1 MRHKSIGHWI
11 LRHDDDH
18 EVQPV
23 PRVSEEGEPAN
34 TEASRHHFHED
45 LQHVD
50 NREHDSVHEGRK
62 KEESNERKLTQGKFK
77 MCSWRLST
85 EVLCT
90 NFFLQKFLVLAF
102 RLQILGFFFSVSWEM
117 SDTAGSTPF
126 KSISLFCLT
135 WVKNI
140 CFPFLGTESPS
151 QSSYRLNLSGSL
163 SAVDE
168 NVNFSEWGQMASLSP
183 SCLNFKRSNLTQ
195 FYAVTHFLAT
205 SSQRRSSL
213 FTTLFCV
220 CCCQCAVCVGATEFN
235 PNEEWVALTQKDT
248 HSKGMCQDWV
258 SFGYARHTA
267 MKTQLTRTVNRIR
280 ELNKVSMSRKH
291 SGLHYNSFS

>member
-34 TEASRHHFHED
+34 TEASRHHFHEG
-45 LQHVD
+45 LQRVD

-62 KEESNERKLTQGKFK
+62 KEESNERKWTLGKFK
-77 MCSWRLST
+77 MCSWWLST

-90 NFFLQKFLVLAF
+90 DFFLQKFLVLAL
-102 RLQILGFFFSVSWEM
+102 RLQILFFSVSWEM
-117 SDTAGSTPF
+117 SDTAGSTAF

-183 SCLNFKRSNLTQ
+183 SCLNFKCSNLTQ

-213 FTTLFCV
+213 LTTLFLCMLLSMCCV
-220 CCCQCAVCVGATEFN
+220 CWCHWIQSEWGVSRSHTERHSLQRHVPRLSFFRVRQAHCHEDTIDQDCQQDKGAKQSVNVKETLRI
-235 PNEEWVALTQKDT
+235 AL
-248 HSKGMCQDWV
+248 
-258 SFGYARHTA
+258 
-267 MKTQLTRTVNRIR
+267 
-280 ELNKVSMSRKH
+280 
-291 SGLHYNSFS
+291 